1 MTHHTVVL
9 NTQTNTNVGIQ
20 QEVVFA
26 TILPENP
33 GSFKKFCELVRVVVV
48 IRSLIRTMLC
58 IDAYLTTSDLVRNY
72 LHYLMGG
79 RSSIGEEFLYYPRWN
94 ISLFHNKPIGLY
106 LSANVLV
113 RIQVPEKNM
122 AYFRTRAQVLGYEY
136 VLVSEDTVFKLFVH

>member
-33 GSFKKFCELVRVVVV
+33 GSFKKFCELVRVWYYSMWQLIPLYNTSDMVQVGPMNITWEYFFPQVVVV

-58 IDAYLTTSDLVRNY
+58 IDA
-72 LHYLMGG
+72 
-79 RSSIGEEFLYYPRWN
+79 
-94 ISLFHNKPIGLY
+94 
-106 LSANVLV
+106 
-113 RIQVPEKNM
+113 
-122 AYFRTRAQVLGYEY
+122 
-136 VLVSEDTVFKLFVH
+136 